1 MERARARKISIE
13 RHAARLAKDA
23 IRYAGPSYRTIGA
36 ALGLAKTTVG
46 HQTMDR
52 PNRAVLDICTRLIA
66 GSATDPIG
74 LMQAMDDAYELEA
87 IVRAKTD
94 ALIHDGIVL
103 LEKESEWDGREDE
116 AALRGP
122 IAHADA
128 LDQHRRIT
136 RPLSLNLRELA
147 ERGEDLHA
155 IYRAR
160 NNGSRR

>member
-1 MERARARKISIE
+1 MEATRARKIRME
-13 RHAARLAKDA
+13 RHAARLAKEA
-23 IRYAGPSYRTIGA
+23 MRYGGNPVAVAR
-36 ALGLAKTTVG
+36 ALGHARSTASHWG
-46 HQTMDR
+46 HDR
-52 PNRAVLDICTRLIA
+52 PHRAVLDICNRLIA

-128 LDQHRRIT
+128 LDQHRRTT